1 MTDGNGEFKGQMKAV
16 VQYLEKR
23 IDAGEKKDE
32 ARHKEIK
39 DLIAEN
45 REVVLGKMNDHNK
58 YHDENEYKWGVWTLF
73 KRFPFIPIV
82 LFLSIGSTL
91 GALGFKLKVI
101 LKFLV
106 SLAK

>member
-45 REVVLGKMNDHNK
+45 RKVVTQQLDAHAMECNIQFKKHDK
-58 YHDENEYKWGVWTLF
+58 YHHENEHKWGFWTLF
-73 KRFPFIPIV
+73 KRKPLIP
-82 LFLSIGSTL
+82 LWDL
-91 GALGFKLKVI
+91 
-101 LKFLV
+101 
-106 SLAK
+106 